1 MPTAFAADLLTALL
15 AGLAGSLHCIGMCG
29 PLATVGCRAGFHKSS
44 HAGPWLF
51 VTGKLLSYSLLG
63 LAAGWLGRAL
73 LASGLLGPTT
83 AYLSLIGGVVMIAA
97 IVLARLKVTT
107 GGAAGA
113 SVLVARYALRMG
125 KQAPL
130 LLGVAAALL
139 PCGLL
144 YAMVARSAASGEP
157 LQAMALMQAFGLGTT
172 PALLGLGLIARWI
185 PQRWSR
191 FGNALGEVIL
201 ILTAGLLMWRG
212 IGGLLHPASGPA
224 CCPQ

>member
-1 MPTAFAADLLTALL
+1 MPSAFAADVLTALL

-29 PLATVGCRAGFHKSS
+29 PLATVGCRAGLSKSS

-73 LASGLLGPTT
+73 LGTGLLGTTT
-83 AYLSLIGGVVMIAA
+83 AYLSLIGGIVMIAA
-97 IVLARLKVTT
+97 IVLARFKVTSS
-107 GGAAGA
+107 GAASV
-113 SVLVARYALRMG
+113 SVLAARFALRMG

-144 YAMVARSAASGEP
+144 YAMVARSAAAAEP
-157 LQAMALMQAFGLGTT
+157 LQSMALMQSFGLGTT
-172 PALLGLGLIARWI
+172 PALLGLGLIVRWI

-191 FGNALGEVIL
+191 FGSALGEVIL
-201 ILTAGLLMWRG
+201 MLSAGVLIWRG